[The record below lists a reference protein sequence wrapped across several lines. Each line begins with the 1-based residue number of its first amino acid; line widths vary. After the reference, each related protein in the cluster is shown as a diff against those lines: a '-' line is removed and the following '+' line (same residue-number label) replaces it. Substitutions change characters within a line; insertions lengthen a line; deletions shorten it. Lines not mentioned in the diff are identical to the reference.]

1 MLENS
6 KNNDKE
12 GGGIKTLDVTNILTT
27 ATLFGSEAVLKYLL
41 EKRQEFR
48 RFVNI
53 STKAVINRA
62 DICDAHWGLIISE
75 VAFGFLSACDF
86 KNFLW
91 RTLVLNLKTLNS

>member
-6 KNNDKE
+6 KNNDKDDE
-12 GGGIKTLDVTNILTT
+12 GIKMSDVTNILTT

-53 STKAVINRA
+53 PTKAVIDRA
-62 DICDAHWGLIISE
+62 DICDAHWGRIFSE
-75 VAFGFLSACDF
+75 VAFGF
-86 KNFLW
+86 
-91 RTLVLNLKTLNS
+91 